1 MVEKRVL
8 LNMRYLPSFYLENN
22 FVTGLPT
29 LEQYSKISEIIKC
42 KTSLLRLKIISAT
55 NRPTTSKNKHGLH
68 HTDLMLLY
76 PYSFGSKL

>member
-22 FVTGLPT
+22 FVTT